1 MADEKKKKLTVKEFR
16 MWLEGVEEM
25 QPEGWTPNET
35 QWKRIR
41 EKIDQ
46 VQDTPPAVQEIP
58 MTFTP
63 AGAPMLPGTMVLPP
77 SGNPLESMN
86 IDPSRFP
93 PPSPP
98 PGAPFA
104 RADGAP
110 TKTPSIDTSGG
121 QGYKSSFA

>member
-25 QPEGWTPNET
+25 QPEGWTPTET
-35 QWKRIR
+35 QWRRIR

-46 VQDTPPAVQEIP
+46 VQDVVVAPPAVQEIP
-58 MTFTP
+58 M
-63 AGAPMLPGTMVLPP
+63 MPGTMALPP

-93 PPSPP
+93 PPSLP

-104 RADGAP
+104 RGDGLP